1 MNPGGVDQL
10 LHLGVTL
17 QVGVAD
23 VMSEVEE
30 EFSPEHLIAE
40 DQMTS
45 YS

>member
-30 EFSPEHLIAE
+30 EFSPEYLVPE